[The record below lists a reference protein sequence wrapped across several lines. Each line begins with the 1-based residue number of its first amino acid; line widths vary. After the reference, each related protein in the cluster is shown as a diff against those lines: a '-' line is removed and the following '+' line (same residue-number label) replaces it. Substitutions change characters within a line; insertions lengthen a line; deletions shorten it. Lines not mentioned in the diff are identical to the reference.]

1 MSSLYDKYLIQHKT
15 NVKKGFDWIRDNIPE
30 LLPAGYDLEW
40 QIGMAHDESKDLP
53 DEYEAYDAWFYGNNK
68 SFAVEQAYKKAWL
81 LHLHRN
87 PHHWQYWILIND
99 DPKEGTVLLDIPENY
114 ILEMI
119 CDWWAFSWKSGNLD
133 EIFKW
138 YEEHGP
144 YMKLSTQTRQKV
156 ESALSLIKEKLE
168 ELLNDSKKM

>member
-1 MSSLYDKYLIQHKT
+1 MSSLYDEYLIQHKS
-15 NVKKGFDWIRDNIPE
+15 NVAKGFNWIRDNIPE
-30 LLPAGYDLEW
+30 LLPEGYALEW
-40 QIGMAHDESKDLP
+40 QITMAHDESKTQA
-53 DEYEAYDAWFYGNNK
+53 DEYDAYDAWFYGGNK
-68 SFAVEQAYKKAWL
+68 SFAVSQAYKTAWL

-99 DPKEGTVLLDIPENY
+99 DPKEGMVVMDIPDNY

-119 CDWWAFSWKSGNLD
+119 CDWWAFSWKYGNLD

-144 YMKLSTQTRQKV
+144 YMKLSIRTRQKV
-156 ESALSLIKEKLE
+156 EGALSLIKQKLE
-168 ELLNDSKKM
+168 SERNDI

>member
-1 MSSLYDKYLIQHKT
+1 MSE
-15 NVKKGFDWIRDNIPE
+15 P
-30 LLPAGYDLEW
+30 
-40 QIGMAHDESKDLP
+40 
-53 DEYEAYDAWFYGNNK
+53 NK
-68 SFAVEQAYKKAWL
+68 SYEVEEAYKKAWL

-99 DPKEGTVLLDIPENY
+99 DPKEGTILLDMPDNY

-144 YMKLSTQTRQKV
+144 YMKLSIRTRQKV
-156 ESALSLIKEKLE
+156 EDAFSLIKQKLE
-168 ELLNDSKKM
+168 DMKDILNLQISQMCQKKYSEAVDDLTDTTKQLCVDIIRTEKEVK